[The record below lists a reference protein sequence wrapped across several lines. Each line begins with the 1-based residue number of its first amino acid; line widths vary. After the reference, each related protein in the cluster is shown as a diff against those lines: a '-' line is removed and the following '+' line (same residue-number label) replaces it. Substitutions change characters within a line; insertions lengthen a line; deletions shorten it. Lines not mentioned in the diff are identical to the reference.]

1 MASNGRR
8 GPCSGRRPS
17 RYGLS
22 CGCHLHV
29 VCLGQCRMAEPIP
42 LHASPQ
48 PMSSILVA
56 RLGPGHVDSILLGS
70 CIPDG
75 DFIEEVHTPILR
87 CHVNTLAFGSPE
99 SACKAAGDCGGRGC
113 PVPVQN
119 KNSAH
124 CPRLHLQKLLN
135 WHFWRWDVTTSKMG
149 QKTVLHEKLP
159 KYGNSPEF

>member
-1 MASNGRR
+1 MASNRRR
-8 GPCSGRRPS
+8 GPCSGQRPS

-42 LHASPQ
+42 LHARPQ

-56 RLGPGHVDSILLGS
+56 RLGPGHVDLNPLGS

-99 SACKAAGDCGGRGC
+99 PACKAAGDCGGWGC

-124 CPRLHLQKLLN
+124 CPMWLRYKKKIMLACIQTFIDWFLSKL
-135 WHFWRWDVTTSKMG
+135 V
-149 QKTVLHEKLP
+149 
-159 KYGNSPEF
+159 